1 MLPEKMEG
9 EGKWV
14 EYYNKVFDNP
24 TFKDK
29 VKPVI
34 NKALGGSLR
43 LFAEKVYEGSYFNRD
58 EGEVVLS
65 VYATLPNGS
74 TLEQMN
80 VLIKRMET
88 YLSDFKEIRQ
98 FQTYIYNARQANIQI
113 YFTKEN
119 QRSGFPYTLK
129 ANIISKAL
137 TLGGGSWSVYGLQD
151 QGFSND
157 VRESAGSFRVK
168 LYGYNYD
175 ELLIGQNS

>member
-74 TLEQMN
+74 TLEDGNLSERFQGN
-80 VLIKRMET
+80 QAVSDV
-88 YLSDFKEIRQ
+88 YL
-98 FQTYIYNARQANIQI
+98 
-113 YFTKEN
+113 
-119 QRSGFPYTLK
+119 
-129 ANIISKAL
+129 
-137 TLGGGSWSVYGLQD
+137 
-151 QGFSND
+151 
-157 VRESAGSFRVK
+157 
-168 LYGYNYD
+168 
-175 ELLIGQNS
+175 